1 MNIRK
6 EPALFVV
13 VAALAAWIWSGQS
26 TQRLPRSANTRSMEL
41 EAAADP
47 AVVLADLAGR
57 EAAASGRDLFR
68 EPTEATPLP
77 PRDLPFPPLVALP
90 VVAMP
95 LSPGQ
100 DAGAWYQLR
109 IDGGDPTPH
118 EFAAPAASAGGNESG
133 DLGPG
138 GGESDQGLPDEV
150 MIERFDRIWL
160 VGGGRPFFGNILH
173 QDKLSLPPGGP
184 FLETVRFE
192 SVSRQTGRVSGTLE
206 FEPAK
211 VERIAFAES
220 LENAIALRKRDL
232 PTGPAGLVP
241 REEFLRF
248 LLDAARE
255 REWVWKEAE
264 EQAAAIFAVAPDEG
278 YRAKLR
284 VQRAKGDL
292 AAELAIF
299 QDLPTDLADSAA
311 RWREQGSFEAR
322 LGLPK
327 DAEEHLRLAVTK
339 GPTDARSN
347 AALAEFLLARG
358 RSEEAVPFAEAA
370 ARSAAQVTDE
380 GDRFDVIR
388 TWVAALLAVGRVED
402 AQLAV
407 TRATTGPAA
416 EQAYLRGAVHY
427 ASGELEQAVTQFEKA
442 ADELPRLDA
451 VLGLGACA
459 LREGRFDEAR
469 QLFERV
475 RDEAPALRGRALA
488 GLGLLYER
496 TGHAAESAEA
506 LTAAEAAA
514 PRDPYVLYLLGRR
527 QRLDGQ
533 LEDAVTTE
541 RRALAERDELVEA
554 LAEIARAQL
563 ARVDAADGDAAEIL
577 ARTVRYVDRLVGLD
591 QARGRHVPFLELQGY
606 VLARIGDVAQARRAF
621 AAGYEAQ
628 SSFCEVGLAL
638 LDYRQKRVGDARQK
652 LAQLSADPSR
662 GGEIREFARAT
673 VDLIDDHASKE
684 LVRDTFDRDVLGDL
698 WTRIGSLAPVLRDQ
712 QLTFRG
718 QSGRVGEDSAV
729 RRVVRAG
736 DFLRCEVR
744 MDILGDLGTTEF
756 AGLRLTPETQ
766 RGGSFQVELGLKSY
780 GANRQPELRL
790 VDGPP
795 AREDSVTVK
804 PLDVE
809 VGVGQPVVLAVE
821 FVQAIDASDKSLTL
835 RVLWNGEVVDERPIK
850 TLRSNS
856 AQPLATDFV
865 VRGRPVHVRF
875 DDYRLERR
883 KETR

>member
-299 QDLPTDLADSAA
+299 QDLPTDRADRAA

-469 QLFERV
+469 QLFARV
-475 RDEAPALRGRALA
+475 PDEAPALRGR
-488 GLGLLYER
+488 
-496 TGHAAESAEA
+496 
-506 LTAAEAAA
+506 
-514 PRDPYVLYLLGRR
+514 P
-527 QRLDGQ
+527 
-533 LEDAVTTE
+533 
-541 RRALAERDELVEA
+541 
-554 LAEIARAQL
+554 
-563 ARVDAADGDAAEIL
+563 
-577 ARTVRYVDRLVGLD
+577 
-591 QARGRHVPFLELQGY
+591 
-606 VLARIGDVAQARRAF
+606 
-621 AAGYEAQ
+621 
-628 SSFCEVGLAL
+628 
-638 LDYRQKRVGDARQK
+638 
-652 LAQLSADPSR
+652 
-662 GGEIREFARAT
+662 
-673 VDLIDDHASKE
+673 
-684 LVRDTFDRDVLGDL
+684 
-698 WTRIGSLAPVLRDQ
+698 
-712 QLTFRG
+712 
-718 QSGRVGEDSAV
+718 
-729 RRVVRAG
+729 
-736 DFLRCEVR
+736 
-744 MDILGDLGTTEF
+744 
-756 AGLRLTPETQ
+756 
-766 RGGSFQVELGLKSY
+766 
-780 GANRQPELRL
+780 
-790 VDGPP
+790 
-795 AREDSVTVK
+795 
-804 PLDVE
+804 
-809 VGVGQPVVLAVE
+809 
-821 FVQAIDASDKSLTL
+821 
-835 RVLWNGEVVDERPIK
+835 
-850 TLRSNS
+850 
-856 AQPLATDFV
+856 
-865 VRGRPVHVRF
+865 
-875 DDYRLERR
+875 
-883 KETR
+883 

>member
-13 VAALAAWIWSGQS
+13 VVALAAWIWSGQS
-26 TQRLPRSANTRSMEL
+26 TQRLPRSASTRSLEL

-57 EAAASGRDLFR
+57 DAAASGRDLFR

-77 PRDLPFPPLVALP
+77 PRDLPFPPLLPLP

-95 LSPGQ
+95 LWPGQ
-100 DAGAWYQLR
+100 DAGAWHQLR
-109 IDGGDPTPH
+109 IAGGAPTPH
-118 EFAAPAASAGGNESG
+118 EFAAPASAGGAEEPGEIDVGSG
-133 DLGPG
+133 DA
-138 GGESDQGLPDEV
+138 DQGIPEEV
-150 MIERFDRIWL
+150 MVERFDRIWL

-184 FLETVRFE
+184 FLEAVRFE

-232 PTGPAGLVP
+232 PAGPAGLVP

-264 EQAAAIFAVAPDEG
+264 EQAAAIFAVAPEDG

-299 QDLPTDLADSAA
+299 QDLPADLTDSAA

-327 DAEEHLRLAVTK
+327 DAEEHMRLAVAK
-339 GPTDARSN
+339 SPTDSRSN
-347 AALAEFLLARG
+347 AALADFLLARG
-358 RSEEAVPFAEAA
+358 RSEEAVPYAEAA
-370 ARSAAQVTDE
+370 ARNAAQVADE
-380 GDRFDVIR
+380 EDRFDVVR
-388 TWVAALLAVGRVED
+388 THVAALLAVGRLDD

-427 ASGELEQAVTQFEKA
+427 ARGELEQAVTQFEKA

-488 GLGLLYER
+488 GLGLLFER
-496 TGHAAESAEA
+496 TGHAADAAESLA
-506 LTAAEAAA
+506 AAEAAA

-533 LEDAVTTE
+533 FEDAITTE

-563 ARVDAADGDAAEIL
+563 ARVDAAEGDAAEVL

-638 LDYRQKRVGDARQK
+638 LDYRQNRVGDARK
-652 LAQLSADPSR
+652 
-662 GGEIREFARAT
+662 
-673 VDLIDDHASKE
+673 
-684 LVRDTFDRDVLGDL
+684 
-698 WTRIGSLAPVLRDQ
+698 
-712 QLTFRG
+712 
-718 QSGRVGEDSAV
+718 
-729 RRVVRAG
+729 
-736 DFLRCEVR
+736 
-744 MDILGDLGTTEF
+744 
-756 AGLRLTPETQ
+756 
-766 RGGSFQVELGLKSY
+766 
-780 GANRQPELRL
+780 
-790 VDGPP
+790 
-795 AREDSVTVK
+795 
-804 PLDVE
+804 
-809 VGVGQPVVLAVE
+809 
-821 FVQAIDASDKSLTL
+821 
-835 RVLWNGEVVDERPIK
+835 
-850 TLRSNS
+850 
-856 AQPLATDFV
+856 
-865 VRGRPVHVRF
+865 
-875 DDYRLERR
+875 
-883 KETR
+883 